1 MALSFRL
8 LSFSYL
14 SSMFSAKD
22 IERFRAETDG
32 VQKVIHLNNAGSSL
46 PPNSVRDAV
55 VYYTMEEATYGGY
68 ETHAKYFEQIELTYD
83 VIAKLINA
91 SREEIALVE
100 NATAAWN
107 AAFQAIDW
115 QDGDEIITN
124 QSDYASNY
132 IAYLHHPRDLK
143 IRVIPNLPNG
153 DPDLEAFEA
162 MFTPKTKLVSI
173 THMPTNGGL
182 VTPAEAIGVICKQH
196 QVCYLLDACQSAGQY
211 PLDVEAIG
219 CDMMSVTG
227 RKYLRGP
234 RGTGFLYVSKAVLPK
249 LRPYYVDLHSANW
262 TGKDAYEIRSDAR
275 KFENWEG
282 NRAAT
287 MGLKVAC
294 EYILEVGIENI
305 WESVQYLGD
314 YLRTQLSALEGAQVH
329 DIGSV
334 KSGIVSFTIKGKSA
348 NEVKEALLA
357 KGINVSWNGVP
368 NTYLD
373 MTERGLTEI
382 VRASVHYYNTEE
394 EIDTFIKELNQL
406 H

>member
-1 MALSFRL
+1 
-8 LSFSYL
+8 
-14 SSMFSAKD
+14 MFSAKD

-32 VQKVIHLNNAGSSL
+32 VQKVIHFNNAGSAL
-46 PPNSVRDAV
+46 PPNAVRDAV

-132 IAYLHHPRDLK
+132 ISYLHHRCDLK
-143 IRVIPNLPNG
+143 IKVIPNLSNG

-173 THMPTNGGL
+173 THMPTNSGL
-182 VTPAEAIGVICKQH
+182 VTPAEAVGAICKRH
-196 QVCYLLDACQSAGQY
+196 QVLYLLDACQSAGQY
-211 PLDVEAIG
+211 PLDVKAIG
-219 CDMMSVTG
+219 CDMLSVTG

-234 RGTGFLYVSKAVLPK
+234 RGTGFLYVNKNVLSKLH
-249 LRPYYVDLHSANW
+249 PYYVDLHSANW

-294 EYILEVGIENI
+294 EYVLGIGVENI
-305 WESVQYLGD
+305 WERVQNLSD
-314 YLRTQLSALEGAQVH
+314 YLRTRLSVLKGVQVH

-334 KSGIVSFTIKGKSA
+334 KSGIISFTVEGHSA
-348 NEVKEALLA
+348 NDVKEYLLE

-373 MTERGLTEI
+373 MTERGLIEI

-394 EIDTFIKELNQL
+394 EVDQFLRELSLLIK
-406 H
+406 